1 VPLCTCWFYDDPEN
15 RKDKSLSPVRRK
27 GTFVGYATDSRCY
40 LVLDDE
46 TNKVYRR
53 RYEDV
58 VFDEKSAMHMLDRAT
73 T

>member
-1 VPLCTCWFYDDPEN
+1 
-15 RKDKSLSPVRRK
+15 
-27 GTFVGYATDSRCY
+27 